1 MTSSQ
6 MINSDYQVFLKL
18 MTEQMRNQDP
28 LAPMDATQFVTQL
41 AQFSQVEQSI
51 RTNSKLDDLM
61 TAISS
66 ISSRS
71 SLALI
76 GRNIEVAG
84 SVLNLEDGEVDFSFA
99 VQGEPA
105 KVRYTILNS
114 AGHPI
119 RTETVV
125 YGGGRQS
132 VTWDGLNDQ
141 GEMQEDGTYAVVVEA
156 IDAEGNQLPTATFV
170 TEKIKQ
176 IIQEGGRTVLVLESG
191 EMVDASQDM
200 VIS

>member
-1 MTSSQ
+1 MDYSQ
-6 MINSDYQVFLKL
+6 TMASDYQVFLKL

-28 LAPMDATQFVTQL
+28 LAPMDATQFVSQL

-51 RTNSKLDDLM
+51 QTNSKLDDLM
-61 TAISS
+61 KAISS
-66 ISSRS
+66 ISSRG

-84 SVLNLEDGEVDFSFA
+84 SALNLKDGEVDFSFA
-99 VQGEPA
+99 IDGEPA
-105 KVRYTILNS
+105 EVRYSILNS

-132 VTWDGLNDQ
+132 VTWDGLDDQ
-141 GEMQEDGTYAVVVEA
+141 GMMQEDGVYGVVVEA
-156 IDAEGNQLPTATFV
+156 VDAEGKPLPTATFV
-170 TEKIKQ
+170 TETIKQ
-176 IIQEGGRTVLVLESG
+176 IIQEGGRTVLVLENG
-191 EMVDASQDM
+191 EMIDASQDM